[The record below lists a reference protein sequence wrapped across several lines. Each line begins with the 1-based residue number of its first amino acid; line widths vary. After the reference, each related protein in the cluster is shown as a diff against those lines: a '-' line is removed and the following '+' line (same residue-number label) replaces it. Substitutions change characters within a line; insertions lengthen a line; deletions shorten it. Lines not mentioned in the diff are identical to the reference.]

1 MAEAPGFL
9 SNQPT
14 IKKMNTTRKNKLGI
28 LALAFAAASVSS
40 AFGTQVTLSQGS
52 YQSGLGGEFK
62 ATVNGDSLDS
72 YLSSY
77 SQLSTGDAGAN
88 TFQTFCIE
96 YNEHFNW
103 SPTAYDVAISGAAV
117 HGGTSTQDT
126 VSVGTGWL
134 YSQFAKGT
142 LSTTAYGSYFT
153 STTSRKTQAVELQ
166 NAIWWLEGEIA
177 TSQATNPF
185 ILAAEAGLGITHSG
199 TSTVPTVSPGQ
210 EGTGLALNTY
220 GGKTAASFGVYALN
234 LGTSPEFPAQD
245 QLIYLKT
252 ANQNVPDGGATL
264 LLLGLSLSG
273 MGALQR
279 RMRRT
284 A

>member
-1 MAEAPGFL
+1 MK
-9 SNQPT
+9 
-14 IKKMNTTRKNKLGI
+14 ITRKKKFGI

-40 AFGTQVTLSQGS
+40 AFGTQVTLSPGS

-62 ATVNGDSLDS
+62 ATVNGDTLDS

-103 SPTAYDVAISGAAV
+103 SPIAYDAATSGAAV
-117 HGGTSTQDT
+117 HGGTPTQDT

-153 STTSRKTQAVELQ
+153 GTTSRKTQAAMLQ
-166 NAIWWLEGEIA
+166 NAIWWLEGELLA
-177 TSQATNPF
+177 SQSQAANPF
-185 ILAAEAGLGITHSG
+185 ILAAEVALGITHSA
-199 TSTVPTVSPGQ
+199 TSTIPNLSPYQ